1 MQVVCDKCGAR
12 YEFEAADIPA
22 EGYDAQCTSCGHIF
36 FVSPEGDAPSRAMEM
51 PTPAPEA
58 LAPEEP
64 LAETMAEMDSPL
76 VGEADELPPTEL
88 DVIQPLRTISLI
100 LTIQLTLKMKQ
111 MKLMKSRKPRLV
123 KPLLPLIHLTI

>member
-51 PTPAPEA
+51 PSVEDQVIAQESIADTV
-58 LAPEEP
+58 
-64 LAETMAEMDSPL
+64 AEMDSPI
-76 VGEADELPPTEL
+76 VSSQDDMAATEL
-88 DVIQPLRTISLI
+88 DMASADADPFRF
-100 LTIQLTLKMKQ
+100 
-111 MKLMKSRKPRLV
+111 
-123 KPLLPLIHLTI
+123 